1 MSYDYFK
8 KYFKNTLKNIWF
20 YQITDLYLLYQLTIK
35 PKTMKEKT
43 KVNLTITLII
53 IICLLA
59 DQLINF

>member
-1 MSYDYFK
+1 MSYAYLK

-20 YQITDLYLLYQLTIK
+20 YQISDLYLLYQLTIK